1 MKEECVELAGQPIG
15 LPDEEPSNTST
26 VSINIANV
34 QKQRNTAREK
44 QSSLAGLLLMT
55 SVFWQNA
62 CAPLKLAV
70 TKARIF
76 VFKNRHFVDCIPPSG
91 R

>member
-1 MKEECVELAGQPIG
+1 MKEECVELADQPIV

-34 QKQRNTAREK
+34 QKQRNTARENH
-44 QSSLAGLLLMT
+44 SSLAGLLLMT
-55 SVFWQNA
+55 SVFRQNA
-62 CAPLKLAV
+62 CAPLKVPV

-76 VFKNRHFVDCIPPSG
+76 VFKNRHFVECIPPSS